1 LWWEALMRIVFMGT
15 PAFAA
20 ASLRALCDAG
30 LDVVGVVSQPA
41 RPAGRGR
48 ALIQPATALL
58 AEERSLPLMQP
69 EKPHAPDALATLR
82 AWAPDVIVVAAYGHI
97 LRPAILDLP
106 RAGCVNVH
114 ASLLPAYRGASPIP
128 VALLAG
134 DKETGVTIMLLDQ
147 GADTGPL
154 LAQRAIPILDSDTT
168 GVLTTKLAD
177 LGAHLLVETLPAW
190 VAGQI
195 TPQPQD
201 ERRASSCPRLRKE
214 DGVVDWSLPARQIWL
229 RVRAF
234 DPWPGTTTTW
244 RGQPLKILELTPA
257 GQSVV
262 GPAGQVTALG
272 EWPAVI
278 AGDGQLLLLR
288 RVQLA
293 GKKPALGADFARG
306 QRELFGAIL
315 GADI

>member
-1 LWWEALMRIVFMGT
+1 MRIVFMGT

-20 ASLRALCDAG
+20 ASLRALCEAG

-48 ALIQPATALL
+48 AMMQPATALL
-58 AEERSLPLMQP
+58 AEERALPLMQP

-106 RAGCVNVH
+106 PAGCVNVH

-128 VALLAG
+128 IALLAG

-147 GADTGPL
+147 GADTGPI

-168 GVLTTKLAD
+168 GRLTVRLAD
-177 LGAHLLVETLPAW
+177 LGAHLLIETLPAW

-201 ERRASSCPRLRKE
+201 ERRASACPRLHKE
-214 DGVVDWSLPARQIWL
+214 DGVIDWSLPARQIWL

-257 GQSVV
+257 GQSGV
-262 GPAGQVTALG
+262 GPAGQVAALG
-272 EWPAVI
+272 DWPAVI
-278 AGDGQLLLLR
+278 AGDGQLLLLQ

-293 GKKPALGADFARG
+293 GKKPAQGADFARG
-306 QRELFGAIL
+306 QRDFFGAIL
-315 GADI
+315 GANIETGGEQ